1 MFHFGSME
9 KVVALTGSKA
19 TLTLYSLSGESVYQT
34 TSNIYNGYFTL
45 DLDMQHYPNG
55 MYIISLITE
64 KETMSEKLVRQ

>member
-9 KVVALTGSKA
+9 KVVALTGSQA

-34 TSNIYNGYFTL
+34 TSNIYNSYFTL

-55 MYIISLITE
+55 MDIISLITE
-64 KETMSEKLVRQ
+64 KETMSGKLVRQ